1 MSGKITAVI
10 PVRKGSQRVPLK
22 NVKPFGDTNLLTLKI
37 QTLKKVKN
45 LDKIVVSSDDD
56 DMLKIAEDLG
66 VDTHKRTDEF
76 ASSSCPNYLFWQ
88 NLAMDACQTEYFM
101 LANCVAPFI
110 NVKSYETMIDEFR
123 KGLDGVEVNGKKVHY
138 DSLCSV
144 DKAKD
149 FIWDNDTKECINY
162 KRSEA
167 PNSQNLPNWVKLTFG
182 VCIAKTEDVIKYK
195 NIMGLKPNFYILN
208 QLEAM
213 DIDTMYDFDLCETC
227 FKNNFDGIKELI

>member
-1 MSGKITAVI
+1 MYYMSGQITAVI

-56 DMLKIAEDLG
+56 DMLQIAKDLG
-66 VDTHKRTDEF
+66 VDTHKRENMY

-110 NVKSYETMIDEFR
+110 NVTSYETMIDEFK
-123 KGLDGVEVNGKKVHY
+123 KGVNENTY

-149 FIWDNDTKECINY
+149 FIWNNDTKECVNY
-162 KRSEA
+162 NASQA

-227 FKNNFDGIKELI
+227 FKNNFDGIQELI